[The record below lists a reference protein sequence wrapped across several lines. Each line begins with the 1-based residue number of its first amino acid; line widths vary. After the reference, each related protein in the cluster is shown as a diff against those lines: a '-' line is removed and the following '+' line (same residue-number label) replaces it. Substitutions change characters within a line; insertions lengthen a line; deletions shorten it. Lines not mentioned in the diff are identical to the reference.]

1 MPKIEIVALG
11 KDKDA
16 WVTEGCG
23 HYVKLLSRYVET
35 KLTYAPTIKQGASLT
50 PCEIMAREAE
60 LLRRNVGKGTVVAL
74 SEKGKRMNSPS
85 LARFIEKLQISSSGK
100 IIFVI
105 GGSHGLDTGL
115 IRQADNVIS
124 LSEMT
129 FSHQL
134 VRVIL
139 LEQLYRAF
147 SILNG
152 GSYHK

>member
-16 WVTEGCG
+16 WVTGGCG
-23 HYVKLLSRYVET
+23 HYLKLLSRYAET
-35 KLTYAPTIKQGASLT
+35 KLIYAPTIKQVASLT
-50 PCEIMAREAE
+50 PREIMAREAE
-60 LLRRNVGKGTVVAL
+60 LLRRHLGKGTVVAL
-74 SEKGKRMNSPS
+74 SEKGKHMNSLS
-85 LARFIEKLQISSSGK
+85 LARFIEKLQIAGSGK
-100 IIFVI
+100 INFVI
-105 GGSHGLDTGL
+105 GGSHGLDAGL
-115 IRQADNVIS
+115 IRQADTVIS